1 MNERTLN
8 LLALKD
14 VDDVL
19 IGAPLCPT
27 EILLKRLNISLVVN
41 GVKKG
46 EHPEPEKTH
55 TEETDPFRVAKKLG
69 IFKEIDIGSF
79 MTSRDLILRVKS
91 NETVLRDV
99 FAKKKAKQNA
109 FYECNRLN

>member
-8 LLALKD
+8 LLALKY

-41 GVKKG
+41 GIKKG
-46 EHPEPEKTH
+46 ENPEPVVNY
-55 TEETDPFRVAKKLG
+55 TEDNDPWRICK
-69 IFKEIDIGSF
+69 
-79 MTSRDLILRVKS
+79 
-91 NETVLRDV
+91 
-99 FAKKKAKQNA
+99 
-109 FYECNRLN
+109 